1 MPYYD
6 RGEIEDGKI
15 AGRGLE
21 IAWLK
26 DPTDLLFAQIQG
38 SARIKFDDG
47 GDGPAQLR
55 RL

>member
-1 MPYYD
+1 VPYYD

-26 DPTDLLFAQIQG
+26 DQTDLLFAQIQG

-47 GDGPAQLR
+47 TDAPAQL
-55 RL
+55 